1 MQSSIVAIWLAN
13 LPYRQSTDNAVS
25 VNAMVTHWKNRFI
38 WRRYCRKNNQWFGMV
53 CTLTDNDIRQNSG
66 QNCRFVKW
74 TWCKEIQFAD
84 VSEQSLNSCSLF
96 IIYESVKKKN
106 TTNKLN
112 YTKLQYCCHS
122 KKKGKKIGKK
132 PNRNWF
138 AHKTT
143 LWRYARCL
151 NNFHEKKENST
162 SFENRVLFIDFKR
175 FQKLEGKVYRL
186 KPYTYAQE
194 LIFLVMPGAH

>member
-1 MQSSIVAIWLAN
+1 MVKSVFEQTARIGNRQLKTSVYFSFYAVMGDGGPGMQSTNVAVWLVN
-13 LPYRQSTDNAVS
+13 FPYRQSTDNAAS

-38 WRRYCRKNNQWFGMV
+38 WRRYCRKNNQWFDMV

-84 VSEQSLNSCSLF
+84 VSVQSLNSCSLF

-122 KKKGKKIGKK
+122 KKKVK
-132 PNRNWF
+132 
-138 AHKTT
+138 
-143 LWRYARCL
+143 
-151 NNFHEKKENST
+151 S
-162 SFENRVLFIDFKR
+162 ENRK
-175 FQKLEGKVYRL
+175 KTK
-186 KPYTYAQE
+186 QE
-194 LIFLVMPGAH
+194 LICT

>member
-13 LPYRQSTDNAVS
+13 LPYRQSTDNAAS

-38 WRRYCRKNNQWFGMV
+38 WRRYCRKNNQWFDMV

-122 KKKGKKIGKK
+122 KKKVKSEKTKKTK
-132 PNRNWF
+132 
-138 AHKTT
+138 
-143 LWRYARCL
+143 
-151 NNFHEKKENST
+151 
-162 SFENRVLFIDFKR
+162 
-175 FQKLEGKVYRL
+175 
-186 KPYTYAQE
+186 QE
-194 LIFLVMPGAH
+194 LICTLNYPMAICPVSEEFSRKKGKFNLFWK

>member
-13 LPYRQSTDNAVS
+13 LPYRQSADNAAS

-84 VSEQSLNSCSLF
+84 VSVQSLNSCSLF
-96 IIYESVKKKN
+96 IIYESVKKRIQQISW
-106 TTNKLN
+106 TTPNCNIVVIAKKSEIKIRNK
-112 YTKLQYCCHS
+112 TK
-122 KKKGKKIGKK
+122 
-132 PNRNWF
+132 
-138 AHKTT
+138 
-143 LWRYARCL
+143 
-151 NNFHEKKENST
+151 
-162 SFENRVLFIDFKR
+162 
-175 FQKLEGKVYRL
+175 
-186 KPYTYAQE
+186 QE
-194 LIFLVMPGAH
+194 LICT